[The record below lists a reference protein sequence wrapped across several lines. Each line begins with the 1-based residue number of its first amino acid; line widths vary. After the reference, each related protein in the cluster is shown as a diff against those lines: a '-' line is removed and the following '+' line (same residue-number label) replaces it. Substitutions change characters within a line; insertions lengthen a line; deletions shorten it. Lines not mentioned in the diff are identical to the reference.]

1 MKNKLSCLLVLT
13 SLLGLGLISN
23 QQNHEDLIDY
33 NYDALSTNVKRY
45 ALSEMRTSSGVE
57 TSKIYVQTANKNNE
71 HYLRFATAVKGDVTS
86 IKFTR
91 ELIGIEETETV
102 KAVRTKEI
110 DTLYKGISSGEET
123 SYFSGSQELIDQQIT
138 STKDYYWAC
147 YTIKFSENSTYLS
160 TPIRMTLSINDEEIT
175 TRTTSFNDELNNIYN
190 GDLVDYLDL
199 AGDNYNITLKKVS
212 DNIKSDPYKIPQGGC
227 TDGKYLY
234 YALNEMGSKNTK
246 LVKYDISTKT
256 TTFSDVI
263 EVIKK
268 EEKGIYTKTPGKTF
282 FYHNMIGL
290 IIQDGSIKFFD
301 KETMKENTTQTLPFT
316 GDIEKSKIYDVSY
329 NEKLDRFVL
338 INTDGNMYFATND
351 LVTYDSGI
359 TIAITDSFSLN
370 DVSSD
375 DNYIYAVGGKDGLIG
390 GEISIYDWYGNIIKE
405 KINFNDTDNKTGIT
419 LNQGVNVQSVIKFDD
434 KYYCAVNRYNDKGL
448 FICELV
454 FNNNVNKTTFDLN
467 FTDSLDYIEKTNK
480 NINDFKCQQLLKY
493 RGRQARG
500 ACTDGN
506 YMYLS
511 LTNSG
516 ALDTKLVK
524 FNLKTDRI
532 EKETETF
539 VINKYENEK
548 DIVYS
553 QTKGSS
559 FIYNDNI
566 YVCTQN
572 NQFKI
577 FDKNLNALNNGENI
591 SLLKDFTDTIV
602 DVEYN
607 DTLKRFA
614 ILGKQKIYFYDT
626 EGNLINSKD
635 IDGSFYSSNF
645 MNKDGGFTLQDMTS
659 TDKYIYA
666 LSNADGILGGGISIF
681 DWNGNSCDKLKET
694 YNEKAI
700 KSFVF
705 HNTTSKCA
713 TSDGKY
719 NGQSIIINDDN
730 LYFIAL
736 NFGAESGT
744 FVFKTKFS
752 FNK

>member
-57 TSKIYVQTANKNNE
+57 TSKIYVQTATKDNE
-71 HYLRFATAVKGDVTS
+71 YYLRFATAIKGDVTS
-86 IKFTR
+86 IKYTR

-102 KAVRTKEI
+102 KTIKSSEI
-110 DTLYKGISSGEET
+110 TTLYKGISSGEEI
-123 SYFSGSQELIDQQIT
+123 SYFSGSQELIDQEIT

-147 YTIKFSENSTYLS
+147 YTIKFSSDSSYLS

-175 TRTTSFNDELNNIYN
+175 TRTTSFNDELNNVYN
-190 GDLVDYLDL
+190 EDLVDYLNL

-212 DNIKSDPYKIPQGGC
+212 DNIKSDKYKIPQGGC

-234 YALNEMGSKNTK
+234 YALNEMGSRNTK
-246 LVKYDISTKT
+246 LVKYDIFTKT
-256 TTFSDVI
+256 ATFSDVI
-263 EVIKK
+263 KMGTTEINV
-268 EEKGIYTKTPGKTF
+268 KTPGKTF
-282 FYHNMIGL
+282 IYHNMIGL
-290 IIQDGSIKFFD
+290 ITQDGSIKFFD
-301 KETMKENTTQTLPFT
+301 KETLKENTTQPLTFT
-316 GDIEKSKIYDVSY
+316 GALKTADIYDISY
-329 NEKLDRFVL
+329 NEKLDKFVL
-338 INTDGNMYFATND
+338 INRNGNMYFANND
-351 LVTYDSGI
+351 LVTFDSGI
-359 TIAITDSFSLN
+359 TIVITDFLN
-370 DVSSD
+370 DMSTD

-390 GEISIYDWYGNIIKE
+390 GNISIYDWYGNKIKE
-405 KINFNDTDNKTGIT
+405 KINFNDKDNKTGII
-419 LNQGVNVQSVIKFDD
+419 LDEKVNVQSIIRLND
-434 KYYCAVNRYNDKGL
+434 KYYCAVNRFNDNGL

-480 NINDFKCQQLLKY
+480 NINEFKCQQLLKY
-493 RGRQARG
+493 TGRQARG

-511 LTNSG
+511 LTSSG
-516 ALDTKLVK
+516 ALNTKLVK
-524 FNLKTDRI
+524 YNIKTNRI
-532 EKETETF
+532 EKETEEF
-539 VINKYENEK
+539 EISEK
-548 DIVYS
+548 TEYT

-577 FDKNLNALNNGENI
+577 FDKNLNALNNGKKVT
-591 SLLKDFTDTIV
+591 LFKDFTDTIL

-614 ILGKQKIYFYDT
+614 IIGIKNIYFYDT

-635 IDGSFYSSNF
+635 IDGSFYSSSF
-645 MNKDGGFTLQDMTS
+645 MSKDERLKLQDVTS
-659 TDKYIYA
+659 TDKYIYV

-694 YNEKAI
+694 YNEKVL

-713 TSDGKY
+713 TSDKKY
-719 NGQSIIINDDN
+719 NGQSIIINEDN

-736 NFGAESGT
+736 NFGSESGS

>member
-13 SLLGLGLISN
+13 SLLGLGLINN

-45 ALSEMRTSSGVE
+45 ALSEMRTLSEVE
-57 TSKIYVQTANKNNE
+57 TSKIYVQTATKDNE
-71 HYLRFATAVKGDVTS
+71 HYLRFATAIKGDVTS

-102 KAVRTKEI
+102 KAISTKEI

-147 YTIKFSENSTYLS
+147 YTIKFSENSSYIS

-175 TRTTSFNDELNNIYN
+175 TRTTSFNDELNNVYN

-212 DNIKSDPYKIPQGGC
+212 DNIKSDAYKIPQGGC

-234 YALNEMGSKNTK
+234 YALNKMKAEETK
-246 LVKYDISTKT
+246 LVKYDIAKKT
-256 TTFSDVI
+256 ATFS
-263 EVIKK
+263 EVIKL
-268 EEKGIYTKTPGKTF
+268 GTQTWTQTPGKTF
-282 FYHNMIGL
+282 IYHNMIGL
-290 IIQDGSIKFFD
+290 ILQNGSIKFFD
-301 KETMKENTTQTLPFT
+301 KDTLKEDTTQTLPFT
-316 GDIEKSKIYDVSY
+316 GDIKKSKIYDVSY

-338 INTDGNMYFATND
+338 INRNGNMYFAAND
-351 LVTYDSGI
+351 LVTYDSG
-359 TIAITDSFSLN
+359 TKIAITDFLN
-370 DVSSD
+370 DMSTD
-375 DNYIYAVGGKDGLIG
+375 ENYIYAVGGKDGLIG

-419 LNQGVNVQSVIKFDD
+419 LNQGVNAQSVIRLND
-434 KYYCAVNRYNDKGL
+434 KYYCAVNRYNDDGL

-454 FNNNVNKTTFDLN
+454 FNNNVNKTTLDLN

-480 NINDFKCQQLLKY
+480 NINEFKCQQLLKY
-493 RGRQARG
+493 TGRQARG

-524 FNLKTDRI
+524 FNLKTNRI

-539 VINKYENEK
+539 VINKYENVN
-548 DIVYS
+548 DIIYS
-553 QTKGSS
+553 QTKGSA
-559 FIYNDNI
+559 FICNDNI

-577 FDKNLNALNNGENI
+577 FDKNLNALNNGENV

-602 DVEYN
+602 
-607 DTLKRFA
+607 
-614 ILGKQKIYFYDT
+614 G
-626 EGNLINSKD
+626 
-635 IDGSFYSSNF
+635 
-645 MNKDGGFTLQDMTS
+645 
-659 TDKYIYA
+659 
-666 LSNADGILGGGISIF
+666 
-681 DWNGNSCDKLKET
+681 
-694 YNEKAI
+694 
-700 KSFVF
+700 
-705 HNTTSKCA
+705 
-713 TSDGKY
+713 
-719 NGQSIIINDDN
+719 
-730 LYFIAL
+730 
-736 NFGAESGT
+736 
-744 FVFKTKFS
+744 
-752 FNK
+752 

>member
-13 SLLGLGLISN
+13 SLLGLGFISN

-71 HYLRFATAVKGDVTS
+71 HYLRFATAVKGDVAS

-102 KAVRTKEI
+102 KAVKTKEI

-147 YTIKFSENSTYLS
+147 YTIKFSENSSYLS

-175 TRTTSFNDELNNIYN
+175 TRTTSFNDELNNLYN
-190 GDLVDYLDL
+190 GGLVDYLDL

-212 DNIKSDPYKIPQGGC
+212 DNIKSDKYKIPQGGC

-234 YALNEMGSKNTK
+234 YALNEMGSRNTK
-246 LVKYDISTKT
+246 LVKYDIFTKT
-256 TTFSDVI
+256 ATFSDVI
-263 EVIKK
+263 KMGTTEINV
-268 EEKGIYTKTPGKTF
+268 KTPGKTF
-282 FYHNMIGL
+282 IYHNMIGL
-290 IIQDGSIKFFD
+290 IPQDGSIKFFD
-301 KETMKENTTQTLPFT
+301 KETLKENTDQTLTFT
-316 GDIEKSKIYDVSY
+316 GALNTADIYDISY
-329 NEKLDRFVL
+329 NEKLDKFVL
-338 INTDGNMYFATND
+338 INRNGNMYFANND
-351 LVTYDSGI
+351 LVTFDSGI
-359 TIAITDSFSLN
+359 TIVITDLLN
-370 DVSSD
+370 DMSTD

-390 GEISIYDWYGNIIKE
+390 GNISIYDWYGNKIKE
-405 KINFNDTDNKTGIT
+405 KINFNDTDNKTGII
-419 LNQGVNVQSVIKFDD
+419 LDEKVNVQSIIRLND
-434 KYYCAVNRYNDKGL
+434 KYYCAVNRFNDNGL

-480 NINDFKCQQLLKY
+480 NINEFKCQQLLKY
-493 RGRQARG
+493 TGRQARG

-511 LTNSG
+511 LTSSG
-516 ALDTKLVK
+516 ALNTKLVK
-524 FNLKTDRI
+524 YNIKTNRI
-532 EKETETF
+532 EKETEEF
-539 VINKYENEK
+539 EINEK
-548 DIVYS
+548 TEYT

-566 YVCTQN
+566 YVCTLN

-577 FDKNLNALNNGENI
+577 FDKNLNALNNGKNVT
-591 SLLKDFTDTIV
+591 LFKDFTDTIL

-614 ILGKQKIYFYDT
+614 IIGIQNIYFYDT
-626 EGNLINSKD
+626 EGNKITSKGV
-635 IDGSFYSSNF
+635 IGSFYSSSF
-645 MNKDGGFTLQDMTS
+645 MSKDEWLKLQDVTS
-659 TDKYIYA
+659 TDKYIYV
-666 LSNADGILGGGISIF
+666 LSNKDGILGGGISIF

-694 YNEKAI
+694 YNENAI

-736 NFGAESGT
+736 NFGSESGS

>member
-13 SLLGLGLISN
+13 SLLGLGFISN

-71 HYLRFATAVKGDVTS
+71 YYLRFATAVKGDVTS

-91 ELIGIEETETV
+91 ELIGIEETETI
-102 KAVRTKEI
+102 KAVKTKEI

-199 AGDNYNITLKKVS
+199 VGDNYNITLKKVS
-212 DNIKSDPYKIPQGGC
+212 DNIKSDTYKIPQGGC

-268 EEKGIYTKTPGKTF
+268 EENGIYTQTPGKTF
-282 FYHNMIGL
+282 FYHDMIGL
-290 IIQDGSIKFFD
+290 IIQDGSVKFFD
-301 KETMKENTTQTLPFT
+301 KETLKENTTQTLTFT
-316 GDIEKSKIYDVSY
+316 GALKTVDIYDISY

-338 INTDGNMYFATND
+338 INRNGNMYYATND

-359 TIAITDSFSLN
+359 TIAITDSLN

-405 KINFNDTDNKTGIT
+405 KIIFNDTDNKTGIT

-434 KYYCAVNRYNDKGL
+434 KYYCAVNRYDDDGL

-480 NINDFKCQQLLKY
+480 NINEFKCQQLLKY

-500 ACTDGN
+500 ACSDEN

-516 ALDTKLVK
+516 ALNTKLVK
-524 FNLKTDRI
+524 FNLKTNRI
-532 EKETETF
+532 EKETEEF
-539 VINKYENEK
+539 VISDAEA
-548 DIVYS
+548 YS
-553 QTKGSS
+553 QTKGST

-577 FDKNLNALNNGENI
+577 FDKNLNALNNGENVT
-591 SLLKDFTDTIV
+591 LFKDFTDTIV

-607 DTLKRFA
+607 DILKRFA
-614 ILGKQKIYFYDT
+614 IIGKQNIYFYDT
-626 EGNLINSKD
+626 EGNKITSKW
-635 IDGSFYSSNF
+635 ISGSFYSSSF
-645 MNKDGGFTLQDMTS
+645 MSEDKWLTLQDITS
-659 TDKYIYA
+659 TDKYIYV

-705 HNTTSKCA
+705 HNTTLKCA
-713 TSDGKY
+713 TSDKKY
-719 NGQSIIINDDN
+719 NGQSIIINDNN

-736 NFGAESGT
+736 NFGDESGT

>member
-13 SLLGLGLISN
+13 SLLGLGLINN

-45 ALSEMRTSSGVE
+45 ALSEMRTLSEVE
-57 TSKIYVQTANKNNE
+57 TSKIYVQTATKDNE
-71 HYLRFATAVKGDVTS
+71 HYLRFATAIKGDVTS

-102 KAVRTKEI
+102 KAISTKEI

-147 YTIKFSENSTYLS
+147 YTIKFSENSSYLS
-160 TPIRMTLSINDEEIT
+160 TPIRMTLSINDEEIK

-212 DNIKSDPYKIPQGGC
+212 DNIKSDAYKIPQGGC

-234 YALNEMGSKNTK
+234 YALNEMGSRNTK
-246 LVKYDISTKT
+246 LVKYDISTKA
-256 TTFSDVI
+256 TTFS
-263 EVIKK
+263 EVIKMGTD
-268 EEKGIYTKTPGKTF
+268 EINVKTPGKTF
-282 FYHNMIGL
+282 IYHNMIGL
-290 IIQDGSIKFFD
+290 ILQDGSIKFFD
-301 KETMKENTTQTLPFT
+301 KETLTENTTQTLKFT
-316 GDIEKSKIYDVSY
+316 GALKTADIYDISY
-329 NEKLDRFVL
+329 NEKLDKFVL
-338 INTDGNMYFATND
+338 INRNGNMYFAAND
-351 LVTYDSGI
+351 LVTYDSG
-359 TIAITDSFSLN
+359 TRIAITDFLN
-370 DVSSD
+370 DISTD
-375 DNYIYAVGGKDGLIG
+375 ENYIYAVGGKDGLIG
-390 GEISIYDWYGNIIKE
+390 GEISIYDWYGNKIKE

-434 KYYCAVNRYNDKGL
+434 KYYCAVNRYNDDGL

-454 FNNNVNKTTFDLN
+454 FNNNVNKTTLDLN
-467 FTDSLDYIEKTNK
+467 FNDSIDYIEKTNK
-480 NINDFKCQQLLKY
+480 NINEFKCQQLLKY
-493 RGRQARG
+493 TGRQARG

-511 LTNSG
+511 LTTSG
-516 ALDTKLVK
+516 ALNTKLVNY
-524 FNLKTDRI
+524 NLKTNRI
-532 EKETETF
+532 EKESEEF
-539 VINKYENEK
+539 EINTTIE
-548 DIVYS
+548 YS
-553 QTKGSS
+553 QTKGSA
-559 FIYNDNI
+559 FICNDNI
-566 YVCTQN
+566 YVCTLN

-577 FDKNLNALNNGENI
+577 FDKNLNALNNGENV

-602 DVEYN
+602 DVESN

-614 ILGKQKIYFYDT
+614 ILGKKRIYFYNT
-626 EGNLINSKD
+626 EGNLIISKY

-645 MNKDGGFTLQDMTS
+645 MNADKWFTLQDITS

-666 LSNADGILGGGISIF
+666 LSNADGLLGGGISIF
-681 DWNGNSCDKLKET
+681 DWNGNSCDKLKEK
-694 YNEKAI
+694 YNEKGL
-700 KSFVF
+700 KSFVLK
-705 HNTTSKCA
+705 NTTSKCA

-719 NGQSIIINDDN
+719 NGQSIIVNGDN

-736 NFGAESGT
+736 NYGSESGT
-744 FVFKTKFS
+744 FVFNTKFS

>member
-147 YTIKFSENSTYLS
+147 YTIKFSENSSYLS

-175 TRTTSFNDELNNIYN
+175 TRITSFNDELNNIYN

-212 DNIKSDPYKIPQGGC
+212 DNIKSDKYKIPQGGC

-234 YALNEMGSKNTK
+234 YALNEMGSRNTK
-246 LVKYDISTKT
+246 LVKYDIYTKT
-256 TTFSDVI
+256 TIFSDVI
-263 EVIKK
+263 KMGTTEINV
-268 EEKGIYTKTPGKTF
+268 KTPGKTF
-282 FYHNMIGL
+282 IYHNMIGL
-290 IIQDGSIKFFD
+290 ITQDGSIKFFD
-301 KETMKENTTQTLPFT
+301 KETLKENTTQTLTFT
-316 GDIEKSKIYDVSY
+316 GALKTADIYDISY
-329 NEKLDRFVL
+329 NEKLDKFVL
-338 INTDGNMYFATND
+338 INRNGNMYFANND

-359 TIAITDSFSLN
+359 TIAITDFLN
-370 DVSSD
+370 DMSTD

-390 GEISIYDWYGNIIKE
+390 GNISIYDWYGNKIKE

-419 LNQGVNVQSVIKFDD
+419 LNHDVNVQSVIKFDD
-434 KYYCAVNRYNDKGL
+434 KYYCAVNRYNDDGL

-480 NINDFKCQQLLKY
+480 NINEFKCQQLLKY
-493 RGRQARG
+493 IGRQARG

-511 LTNSG
+511 LTSSG
-516 ALDTKLVK
+516 ALNTKLVK
-524 FNLKTDRI
+524 FNLKTNRI
-532 EKETETF
+532 EKETEEF
-539 VINKYENEK
+539 EINKKTEYN
-548 DIVYS
+548 

-559 FIYNDNI
+559 FIYNDKI
-566 YVCTQN
+566 YVCTLN

-577 FDKNLNALNNGENI
+577 FDKDLNALNNGENVT
-591 SLLKDFTDTIV
+591 LFKDFTDTIV

-614 ILGKQKIYFYDT
+614 IIGTQNIYFYDA
-626 EGNLINSKD
+626 EGNKITSKW
-635 IDGSFYSSNF
+635 ISGSFYSSSF
-645 MNKDGGFTLQDMTS
+645 MSKDEWLNLQDITS

-666 LSNADGILGGGISIF
+666 LSNKDGILGGGISIF

-713 TSDGKY
+713 TSDKKY
-719 NGQSIIINDDN
+719 NGQSIIINDNN

>member
-13 SLLGLGLISN
+13 SLLGLGFISN

-33 NYDALSTNVKRY
+33 NYDVLSTNVKRY
-45 ALSEMRTSSGVE
+45 ALSEMRTTSGVE
-57 TSKIYVQTANKNNE
+57 TSKIYVQTATKDNE
-71 HYLRFATAVKGDVTS
+71 HYLRFATAVKGDVAS

-102 KAVRTKEI
+102 KAVTTKKI
-110 DTLYKGISSGEET
+110 NTLYKGISSGEET

-147 YTIKFSENSTYLS
+147 YTIKFSENSSYLS
-160 TPIRMTLSINDEEIT
+160 TPIRMTLSINDEEIK
-175 TRTTSFNDELNNIYN
+175 TRTTSFNDELNNTYN

-212 DNIKSDPYKIPQGGC
+212 DNIKSDVYKIPQGGC

-234 YALNEMGSKNTK
+234 YALNKMKAEETK
-246 LVKYDISTKT
+246 LVKYDIAKKT
-256 TTFSDVI
+256 ATFSDVI
-263 EVIKK
+263 QL
-268 EEKGIYTKTPGKTF
+268 GTKTWTQTPGKTF
-282 FYHNMIGL
+282 IYHNMIGL
-290 IIQDGSIKFFD
+290 ILQNGSIKFFD
-301 KETMKENTTQTLPFT
+301 KDTLKEDTTQKLPFT
-316 GDIEKSKIYDVSY
+316 GDIKKSKIYDISY
-329 NEKLDRFVL
+329 NEKLDKFVL
-338 INTDGNMYFATND
+338 INRNGNMYFAAND
-351 LVTYDSGI
+351 LVTYDSG
-359 TIAITDSFSLN
+359 TKIAITDFLN
-370 DVSSD
+370 DMSTD
-375 DNYIYAVGGKDGLIG
+375 ENYIYAVGGKDGLIG

-419 LNQGVNVQSVIKFDD
+419 LNQGVNAQSVIRLND
-434 KYYCAVNRYNDKGL
+434 KYYCAVNRYNDDGL

-454 FNNNVNKTTFDLN
+454 FNNNVNKTTLDLN

-480 NINDFKCQQLLKY
+480 NINEFKCQQLLKY
-493 RGRQARG
+493 SARQPRG
-500 ACTDGN
+500 AFIDGN

-524 FNLKTDRI
+524 YNLKTNRI

-539 VINKYENEK
+539 VINKYENVN
-548 DIVYS
+548 DIIYS
-553 QTKGSS
+553 QTKGSA
-559 FIYNDNI
+559 FIFNDNI

-577 FDKNLNALNNGENI
+577 FDKNLNALNNGENV
-591 SLLKDFTDTIV
+591 SFLKDFTDTIV

-614 ILGKQKIYFYDT
+614 IIGIQTIYFYDT
-626 EGNLINSKD
+626 EGNLITSRE

-645 MNKDGGFTLQDMTS
+645 MSKDDGFALQDITS

-666 LSNADGILGGGISIF
+666 LSNADGLLGGGISIF

-719 NGQSIIINDDN
+719 NGQSIIVNGDN

-736 NFGAESGT
+736 NYGSESGT
-744 FVFKTKFS
+744 FVFNTKFS

>member
-13 SLLGLGLISN
+13 SLLGLGLINN

-45 ALSEMRTSSGVE
+45 ALSEMRTLSEVE
-57 TSKIYVQTANKNNE
+57 TSKIYVQTATKDNE
-71 HYLRFATAVKGDVTS
+71 HYLRFATAIKGDVTS

-102 KAVRTKEI
+102 KAISTKEI

-147 YTIKFSENSTYLS
+147 YTIKFSENSSYLS

-175 TRTTSFNDELNNIYN
+175 TRTTSFNDELNNVYN

-212 DNIKSDPYKIPQGGC
+212 DNIKSDAYKIPQGGC

-234 YALNEMGSKNTK
+234 YALNKMKAEETK
-246 LVKYDISTKT
+246 LVKYDIAKKT
-256 TTFSDVI
+256 ATFS
-263 EVIKK
+263 EVIKL
-268 EEKGIYTKTPGKTF
+268 GTQTWTQTPGKTF
-282 FYHNMIGL
+282 IYHNMIGL
-290 IIQDGSIKFFD
+290 ILQNGSIKFFD
-301 KETMKENTTQTLPFT
+301 KDTLKEDTTQTLPFT
-316 GDIEKSKIYDVSY
+316 GDIKKSKIYDVSY

-338 INTDGNMYFATND
+338 INRNGNMYFAAND
-351 LVTYDSGI
+351 LVTYDSG
-359 TIAITDSFSLN
+359 TKIAITDFLN
-370 DVSSD
+370 DMSTD
-375 DNYIYAVGGKDGLIG
+375 ENYIYAVGGKDGLIG

-419 LNQGVNVQSVIKFDD
+419 LNQGVNAQSVIRLND
-434 KYYCAVNRYNDKGL
+434 KYYCAVNRYNDDGL

-454 FNNNVNKTTFDLN
+454 FNNNVNKTTLDLN

-480 NINDFKCQQLLKY
+480 NINEFKCQQLLKY
-493 RGRQARG
+493 TGRQARG

-524 FNLKTDRI
+524 FNLKTNRI

-539 VINKYENEK
+539 VINKYENVN
-548 DIVYS
+548 DIIYS
-553 QTKGSS
+553 QTKGSA
-559 FIYNDNI
+559 FICNDNI

-577 FDKNLNALNNGENI
+577 FDKNLNALNNGENV

-614 ILGKQKIYFYDT
+614 IIGIQTIYFYDT
-626 EGNLINSKD
+626 EGNLITSRE

-645 MNKDGGFTLQDMTS
+645 MSKDDGFALQDITS

-666 LSNADGILGGGISIF
+666 LSNDDGVLGGGISIF
-681 DWNGNSCDKLKET
+681 DWNGNSCDKLKEK
-694 YNEKAI
+694 YNESTK
-700 KSFVF
+700 KSFVLK
-705 HNTTSKCA
+705 NTTSKCA

-736 NFGAESGT
+736 NFGSESGT
-744 FVFKTKFS
+744 FVFNTKFS